1 MDNNTND
8 IEAHPERRGD
18 EDLPLIP
25 ISPALNRSHRA
36 KALSQLSLHSEGS
49 LLFDATFD
57 GNDAELLV
65 CLKNLNISMKVIAHY
80 QSMLE
85 TEFPA
90 FEVTGLHFKNAQF
103 LRSDLA
109 CF

>member
-1 MDNNTND
+1 MDNNKND

-49 LLFDATFD
+49 ILFDATFD

-109 CF
+109 GF

>member
-8 IEAHPERRGD
+8 IGAHPEKRGD

-25 ISPALNRSHRA
+25 ISPALNRNQRA
-36 KALSQLSLHSEGS
+36 RALSQLSLHSEGS

-65 CLKNLNISMKVIAHY
+65 CLKILNISMKVIAYY

-85 TEFPA
+85 TELCA
-90 FEVTGLHFKNAQF
+90 FEVTGLHFKNAKF
-103 LRSDLA
+103 PCSDLA